1 METLRSILE
10 TKGTTVHHT
19 SPETLVLAA
28 VDEMCR
34 HHVGALLVMDGE
46 SAVGIVSERDLM
58 KRVLLERRDP
68 AATRVGQVM
77 TREVV
82 CVPVDAS
89 PGETMRIMTER
100 RCRHLP
106 VVVDGKVVGMVS
118 IGDLVRWTSRN
129 DEFEIRMLQ
138 EYLQGRYPG

>member
-10 TKGTTVHHT
+10 TKGTMVHCT
-19 SPETLVLAA
+19 SPAALVLAA

-34 HHVGALLVMDGE
+34 QHVGALLVMDGE

-68 AATRVGQVM
+68 AATRIDEVM
-77 TREVV
+77 TRDVV

-89 PGETMRIMTER
+89 PGEAMRIMTER